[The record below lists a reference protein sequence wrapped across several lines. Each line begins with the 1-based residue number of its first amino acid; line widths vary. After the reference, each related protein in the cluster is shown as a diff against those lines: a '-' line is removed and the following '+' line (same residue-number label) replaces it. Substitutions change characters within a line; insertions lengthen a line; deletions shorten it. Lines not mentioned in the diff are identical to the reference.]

1 MSEHEEQPNQKKNKS
16 PRRKSKKKDTSPE
29 ELTEFIDSFV
39 QSLSTHPGP
48 VEEEPP
54 STTTASIPQP
64 PPIPPPIPPTATSVT
79 MESLSSFFALNE
91 DPTIKRHREMTD
103 MVCGGI
109 EEFMSNFILIGY
121 TINGDPVNITYGKN
135 ARDYDSLNT
144 ALHKYILDNYSA
156 PPPSKF

>member
-1 MSEHEEQPNQKKNKS
+1 MSEHEEQPNEKKNKS
-16 PRRKSKKKDTSPE
+16 PRRQSKKKDTSQE
-29 ELTEFIDSFV
+29 ELSEFIDSFV
-39 QSLSTHPGP
+39 QSLSAHPGHVD
-48 VEEEPP
+48 VEAP
-54 STTTASIPQP
+54 STTSTSAPHP
-64 PPIPPPIPPTATSVT
+64 PPIPSSIPPTNVT
-79 MESLSSFFALNE
+79 LESLSSFFAINE

-135 ARDYDSLNT
+135 ARDYDALNT

-156 PPPSKF
+156 PPPGKF